1 MTDASRRSFAPAATS
16 DLPSPPG
23 HRGAGGSVVAQ
34 SAVGGPLPAPDAI
47 AAAHGPAEPRRRPP
61 GRVVRVPLRREL
73 LVPQLRVGRAAGT
86 RRADRVRDRVRGR
99 AVGVIE
105 GVETRATSWS
115 AGRWSF
121 PIGLQYWRGCWPFQ
135 SAKAAER
142 RRTKRENA
150 RHRPPP
156 HRAFRERNV
165 GLAVSHVLLPVFVP
179 VRAGPP
185 MCCGSCRK
193 MLPREKRISRKR
205 IWRIINK

>member
-1 MTDASRRSFAPAATS
+1 MTNLELLDCCSHFGVGIEIVQSIF
-16 DLPSPPG
+16 
-23 HRGAGGSVVAQ
+23 RGWKFS
-34 SAVGGPLPAPDAI
+34 APDAI

-61 GRVVRVPLRREL
+61 GRVVRVLLRREL

-105 GVETRATSWS
+105 GAETRATSWS

-142 RRTKRENA
+142 MRTKRENA

-156 HRAFRERNV
+156 ILASWLAF
-165 GLAVSHVLLPVFVP
+165 AV
-179 VRAGPP
+179 
-185 MCCGSCRK
+185 
-193 MLPREKRISRKR
+193 
-205 IWRIINK
+205 W